1 MSASAS
7 SPRRASAAVADLV
20 AACLDGD
27 DTAHAEFIARYGD
40 LILRAVARQLEALGA
55 APPLREDAEDIR
67 NDLLTLLLDNNA
79 RRLAGLREANAI
91 DAWLVAV
98 TRNHTVD
105 YVRRWSRRMR
115 VHENLARI
123 PPPPPPPDPAER
135 AIKRETVDA
144 LQRAME
150 NLSNEDRLVL
160 ALYYQHGLKYAEIAG
175 LCGQNINTVASR
187 LHRARARLRNLL
199 DESGLTTAPPGDHR
213 P

>member
-7 SPRRASAAVADLV
+7 SPRRSPAAVADLI
-20 AACLDGD
+20 AACIEGD

-115 VHENLARI
+115 AHENLARI
-123 PPPPPPPDPAER
+123 PPPPPPPDPAEQ
-135 AIKRETVDA
+135 AINRETVAA
-144 LQRAME
+144 LKKAME
-150 NLSNEDRLVL
+150 NLSSDDRLVL
-160 ALYYQHGLKYAEIAG
+160 ALYYQHGLKYAGIAAI
-175 LCGQNINTVASR
+175 CGQNINTVASR
-187 LHRARARLRNLL
+187 LHRARIRLRSLL
-199 DESGLTTAPPGDHR
+199 DKNDLTAPPPGDH
-213 P
+213 

>member
-7 SPRRASAAVADLV
+7 SPRRSPAAVADLI
-20 AACLDGD
+20 AACIEGD

-115 VHENLARI
+115 AHENLARI
-123 PPPPPPPDPAER
+123 PPPAPPPNPAEC
-135 AIKRETVDA
+135 AINRETVET
-144 LQRAME
+144 LRKAME
-150 NLSNEDRLVL
+150 NLSHEDRLVL

-175 LCGQNINTVASR
+175 LCGQNINTIATR